1 MRFASCNDLIL
12 SYPYS
17 QLDNLGAAKTF
28 EHQVP
33 DSNMW
38 VKTTVQNDRTTN
50 VHK

>member
-28 EHQVP
+28 EHYVLG
-33 DSNMW
+33 SNMR
-38 VKTTVQNDRTTN
+38 VTTAVQNDRTAN
-50 VHK
+50 VQK